1 MAYFPMFVNIEEQ
14 NCLLIGGGKVAL
26 RKLEYLQDFG
36 ARVTLVAEEILPE
49 IKEKEGFI
57 LIEKSYEES
66 GVDLE
71 DYMLVILATNDK
83 AFNHKMSQACKE
95 LRIPVNAVD
104 DKEACS
110 FILPSYLKEENL
122 VAAFSSGG
130 DAPVAVQYLK
140 EKNRK
145 FITPNLGKLVSYL
158 GSLRPRVKAEYKSIK
173 ERKAIYQEILQTGVR
188 EKWLMPLE
196 EAAKTLMREKGKE

>member
-188 EKWLMPLE
+188 EKRLMPLE